1 MKKHIKL
8 FEEFGQ
14 PMQHTKAKN
23 RIVAGLAYKSQGGDM
38 SDAGSFRDMN
48 SAKES
53 LIEMIHD
60 ARFEEFDRGLAY
72 IVIQRGGGWPTP
84 EFDTAM
90 GEVLLEGDF
99 DEVLMLDVAETEN
112 ATGGQYTQDGRIVS
126 KQEAIDIIADL

>member
-1 MKKHIKL
+1 MKRHIKL
-8 FEEFGQ
+8 FEEFG
-14 PMQHTKAKN
+14 HSREHATGKK

-38 SDAGSFRDMN
+38 SDAGAFRDME

-53 LIEMIHD
+53 LIEMIQE

-72 IVIQRGGGWPTP
+72 IVIQEGRGWPTP

-99 DEVLMLDVAETEN
+99 EEVLMLDVAEAES

-126 KQEAIDIIADL
+126 KQEAIAIISGL